1 MNIFFFMSVLY
12 QILFFYQG
20 EKSYF
25 CDQCEYSTNG
35 RRNLYLH
42 QKHKHNSFEF
52 SCEQCLYQTNFKS
65 RLILHK
71 EKYHKAGE
79 DNCIYCKYKG
89 TDLQD
94 LRSHLSECHTDHKE
108 ISNQNHTC
116 DKCPFKSKSRP
127 ELDRHIECIH
137 GTKEY
142 RCEHC
147 EYTTRFAKELR
158 KHYLYR
164 HKPGSDRIPCDQC
177 HFTTLRADALKRH
190 VEAGVY
196 IMKFIHN

>member
-1 MNIFFFMSVLY
+1 MLNVLFFFY
-12 QILFFYQG
+12 IG

-71 EKYHKAGE
+71 EKYHKTGE
-79 DNCIYCKYKG
+79 DQCIYCEYKG

-94 LRSHLSECHTDHKE
+94 LKSHLSECHTDHKE

-116 DKCPFKSKSRP
+116 DKCPFKSKSKP

-142 RCEHC
+142 QCEHC
-147 EYTTRFAKELR
+147 EYTT
-158 KHYLYR
+158 
-164 HKPGSDRIPCDQC
+164 
-177 HFTTLRADALKRH
+177 
-190 VEAGVY
+190 
-196 IMKFIHN
+196 M